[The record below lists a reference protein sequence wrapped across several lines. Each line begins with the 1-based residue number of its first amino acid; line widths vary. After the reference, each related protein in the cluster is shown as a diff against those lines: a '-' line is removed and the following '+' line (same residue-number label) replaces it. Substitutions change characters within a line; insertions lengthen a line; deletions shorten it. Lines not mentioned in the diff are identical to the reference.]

1 MSSPPAWHMIGAMFH
16 RHHTG
21 PDPMTPVRN
30 RLCSLDAF
38 RGLTIAAMIL
48 VNCPGTYGS
57 VYPQLRHAEWNGWT
71 FTDTIFPAF
80 LFIMGVSMVFSFA
93 GRKQNGAINSRL
105 QFQIVKRT
113 LILFALGLFINDFPV
128 FHLSTIRVPGV
139 LQRIALCYFFT
150 SLIILKSSV
159 RGQVCWLIGLLS
171 SYWLMMRFVP
181 VPEIGTG
188 VLEPGRN
195 FAAYIDSLFLDGHMW
210 MHYETWDPE
219 GLLSTIPAI
228 GTTLFGVLA
237 AHWLRSDL
245 PGGRKVIGLFLA
257 GVVLFALGWV
267 LGGWFPINK
276 SIWTSTFSIFMAG
289 IASIGLALFYWI
301 IDLQRLQA
309 VGNCI
314 RGFRCECHNDVRF
327 VGSARHAFEVY
338 AADATGRIDDQRP
351 LLRLQDVFR
360 PSGRP
365 GDFLPAFCGRLR
377 TADAVRGM
385 DNVEKK
391 DLRKDLA
398 RLHNS
403 LRLPALPERP
413 CPWAVF

>member
-1 MSSPPAWHMIGAMFH
+1 MSSPPAWHMIGAMFY

-21 PDPMTPVRN
+21 PDPMTPVRK

-71 FTDTIFPAF
+71 FTDTVFPAF

-93 GRKQNGAINSRL
+93 GRKQNGAINSLL

-113 LILFALGLFINDFPV
+113 IILFALGLFINDFPV

-159 RGQVCWLIGLLS
+159 KGQVFWLIGLLA
-171 SYWLMMRFVP
+171 SYWLMMRYVP

-237 AHWLRSDL
+237 AHWLRSEL
-245 PGGRKVIGLFLA
+245 PGGRKVMGLFLA
-257 GVVLFALGWV
+257 GVVLLALGWMF
-267 LGGWFPINK
+267 GRWFPINK

-289 IASIGLALFYWI
+289 IASTGLALFYWI
-301 IDLQRLQA
+301 IDLKGYRRWATVFVVFGVNAITMYVLSEVLDTLSRFMRLTQPGGSTISFRSYVYRTFFVPLAGPETSSLLFA
-309 VGNCI
+309 VA
-314 RGFRCECHNDVRF
+314 F
-327 VGSARHAFEVY
+327 V
-338 AADATGRIDDQRP
+338 
-351 LLRLQDVFR
+351 LLMLCVA
-360 PSGRP
+360 
-365 GDFLPAFCGRLR
+365 LI
-377 TADAVRGM
+377 M
-385 DNVEKK
+385 WK
-391 DLRKDLA
+391 RKIF
-398 RLHNS
+398 
-403 LRLPALPERP
+403 
-413 CPWAVF
+413 VKI